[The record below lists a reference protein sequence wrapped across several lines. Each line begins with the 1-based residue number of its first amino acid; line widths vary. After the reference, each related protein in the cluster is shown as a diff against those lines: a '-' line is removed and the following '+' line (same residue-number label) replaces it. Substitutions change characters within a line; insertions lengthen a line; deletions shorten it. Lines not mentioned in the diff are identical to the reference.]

1 MASGEID
8 RCNPGKE
15 DLDTSLVLPN
25 FVGKRLDLFTSS
37 FFFFVMKMKLKNFV
51 PSSRFKWG
59 SGKD

>member
-25 FVGKRLDLFTSS
+25 FVGKRVDYHKFLCFLCYEDEAQNL
-37 FFFFVMKMKLKNFV
+37 V